1 MNPIKKHKLPFTL
14 LITTLISSA
23 SWAESTKQDALYP
36 RINQKSER
44 NLSYDWPILKVGTGS
59 YEEGPTGVTVFH
71 FERKVNVAVDVR
83 GGGPGTVNAPYM
95 DLGYDM
101 AELDTVVFAGGSWYG
116 LEATTA
122 VATALKDDGLRD
134 GDAFSLTPNIAMSV
148 GSIIFDFGAR
158 RLNEIY
164 PDKRL
169 AQSTYRAAKTG
180 IFPLGP
186 HGAGRSAISGGL
198 FGCNAYSGQGGAY
211 REIGDIKIAA
221 FTVVNSLG
229 AIVDRKGK
237 MAACYPGENWPQNA
251 AMAEVLAKYPD
262 NLDNWDEQKQQQASS
277 KNTTI
282 SLIVTNQK
290 LSQAELKRLATQ
302 VHTSMARGIQPFT
315 TIFDGDVLYAV
326 STAELEENTM
336 SSAVLGT
343 VASEVMWDAIL
354 SSIPEQPK
362 AAIPKSNLQLN
373 KQYLNKL
380 TGKYTFSE
388 FAQVEITNKRN
399 KLYALATGI
408 RDVFAIGR
416 TSATEL
422 IPVSKNEFMVPGRYP
437 LTLKFETPDQLI
449 INPGK
454 WQQTAYR

>member
-1 MNPIKKHKLPFTL
+1 MDSSKKINLPIIF
-14 LITTLISSA
+14 LISTLTA
-23 SWAESTKQDALYP
+23 PLSWAAANQQDSLKP
-36 RINQKSER
+36 RINSKSER
-44 NLSYDWPILKVGTGS
+44 SLNYDWPIIKVGTGS

-71 FERKVNVAVDVR
+71 FDRKVNVAVDVR

-169 AQSTYRAAKTG
+169 AQASYRAAKTG
-180 IFPLGP
+180 SFPLGP
-186 HGAGRSAISGGL
+186 HGAGRSAVSGGL
-198 FGCNAYSGQGGAY
+198 FGCNAFSGQGGAY

-237 MAACYPGENWPQNA
+237 IAACYQGEGWPEKIDI
-251 AMAEVLAKYPD
+251 AELLAKFPD
-262 NLDNWDEQKQQQASS
+262 NLTDWGDDQQQASS

-290 LSQAELKRLATQ
+290 MSQAELKRLATQ
-302 VHTSMARGIQPFT
+302 VHTSMGRGIQPFT

-354 SSIPEQPK
+354 SSVPEQPK
-362 AAIPKSNLQLN
+362 HAVANNRLSLN
-373 KQYLNKL
+373 KKHLNKL
-380 TGKYTFSE
+380 TGEYTFSE
-388 FAQVEITNKRN
+388 FAQITISRDSS
-399 KLYALATGI
+399 KLYAQATGL

-416 TSATEL
+416 TTATEL
-422 IPVSKNEFMVPGRYP
+422 IPVSKNVFMVPGRYP
-437 LTLKFETPDQLI
+437 LTLSFETTDELI

-454 WQQTAYR
+454 WQQTARR